1 MISEVRT
8 NRVTEKKLDALSPF
22 ELKDQLISS
31 AEEHALKNTNRM
43 LDAGRGN
50 PNWNASTPRSAF
62 FTLGL
67 FAVEESKRT
76 MDMGHGLVGMPQKK
90 GIAKRFNSF
99 LNLNKEVDGI
109 QLLKES
115 LEYGVNT
122 LGFDADEYVY
132 ELADSLIGDNYPT
145 PARMLKHFEPIVQDY
160 LDQEMCNNNPPKGK
174 FDLFATEGSTAG
186 MCYVFDSLIQNFLV
200 ARGDKVALLVPTFT
214 PYIEISDLDRYNFD
228 VVTIQASAT
237 TKEGFHTWQYPDS
250 EIDKL
255 KDPDIKVVFV
265 VNPSNPASYA
275 IHPRTTKRFIEIV
288 KNDNPG
294 LMVITDDVY
303 GTFVPD
309 FRSWMA
315 ELPYNTI
322 GLYSFSKY
330 FGCTGWRLAVI
341 AMHENNIYDEKI
353 KALSAQKK
361 EALKKRYGSL
371 CIHPEKIKFVDRL
384 VADSRSVALNH
395 TAGLSLP
402 QQAQMTLFS
411 LFALLDKKGNYKKLT
426 QQLIQDRLQI
436 LWNAV
441 GFVLPADPLRAG
453 YYAKINMML
462 WCEKTYGNEFAN
474 YMNKNFNLVDILFR
488 LAEESS
494 IVLLNGGGFD
504 GPEWSIRV
512 SLANLDTEDYSIV
525 GKAIADLFHEYA
537 AEWKDLSENKIEM
550 LVHAN

>member
-474 YMNKNFNLVDILFR
+474 YMDKNFNLVDILFR